1 MKRALAV
8 LTLLSCICTLSGGQ
22 ATSQPNWI
30 EIVAKKF
37 EFSPSE
43 ITISKGQPVTLVLTS
58 EDVTHGLDVKA
69 EFKKDKPA
77 EVTFTP
83 TQAGDFVGKCNK
95 FCGRGH
101 GAMKLGVHVK

>member
-1 MKRALAV
+1 
-8 LTLLSCICTLSGGQ
+8 
-22 ATSQPNWI
+22 
-30 EIVAKKF
+30 
-37 EFSPSE
+37 
-43 ITISKGQPVTLVLTS
+43 
-58 EDVTHGLDVKA
+58 VKA